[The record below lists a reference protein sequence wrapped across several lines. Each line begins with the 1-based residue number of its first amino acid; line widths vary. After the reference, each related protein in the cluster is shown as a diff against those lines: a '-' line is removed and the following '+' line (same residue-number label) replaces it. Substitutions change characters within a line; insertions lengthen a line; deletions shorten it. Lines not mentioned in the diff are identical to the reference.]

1 MKEASGELNMTLIT
15 ILAIVAIGTLFTVF
29 VLPRI
34 RGSIDNKWD
43 QVETL
48 DPNAG
53 GALNQ

>member
-34 RGSIDNKWD
+34 RGSIDNKWG
-43 QVETL
+43 QAENL
-48 DPNAG
+48 NANQS
-53 GALNQ
+53 GALNP